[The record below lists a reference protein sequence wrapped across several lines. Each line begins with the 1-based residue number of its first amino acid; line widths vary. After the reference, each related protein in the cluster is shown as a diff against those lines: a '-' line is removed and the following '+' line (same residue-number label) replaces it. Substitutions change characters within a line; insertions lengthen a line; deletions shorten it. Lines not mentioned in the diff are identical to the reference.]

1 VGEPIEPDVWRWYH
15 DVVGKG
21 NAVIVD
27 TWWQTENGGF
37 LGSTLPALQPMK
49 PGSCGPGVLGI
60 YPVIFDEQGEVVE
73 AGSGKAGN
81 ICIRNPWPGI
91 FETIWRQDDRFV
103 QTYYEKYCRNK
114 ESKDWRDWPYFAG
127 DGAVQA
133 ADGYFRILGRVDDVI
148 NVAGHRLGTKEL
160 ESATITVDEVAEAA
174 AVPVIDEL
182 RGRAVEMYV
191 SLKPGVDPSNE
202 IEGKV
207 EKAIETQIGK
217 IARPKSVWVVPDMPK
232 TRSGKIMRR
241 VIAGIS
247 NFADVG
253 DVTTL
258 ANPEIVDEI
267 REQVQSEKV
276 ARGEVPREL
285 SPEEMEEIKAF
296 GRAE

>member
-1 VGEPIEPDVWRWYH
+1 
-15 DVVGKG
+15 
-21 NAVIVD
+21 
-27 TWWQTENGGF
+27 
-37 LGSTLPALQPMK
+37 
-49 PGSCGPGVLGI
+49 
-60 YPVIFDEQGEVVE
+60 
-73 AGSGKAGN
+73 
-81 ICIRNPWPGI
+81 
-91 FETIWRQDDRFV
+91 V

-160 ESATITVDEVAEAA
+160 ESATITVDEIAEAA
-174 AVPVIDEL
+174 AVPVVDDI

-191 SLKPGVDPSNE
+191 ALKPGVDANSG
-202 IEGKV
+202 IEQKV
-207 EKAIETQIGK
+207 TKAIETEIGK
-217 IARPKSVWVVPDMPK
+217 IARPKNVWIVPDMPK

-247 NFADVG
+247 NFAEVG

-267 REQVQSEKV
+267 REQVQAEKM

-296 GRAE
+296 GSVE